1 MQELESIITQSAK
14 RIRTEQL
21 QQRVIEDL
29 SKLIEQAQQQQR
41 AAQQSSQ
48 KDKKQQTGKRQM
60 VQQPKPGST
69 GSPGKDS
76 NKPARD
82 STDRMGK
89 AEDARPDPELVKA
102 MMKDT
107 WGHLPQ
113 RAREEM
119 LQNSPERFLP
129 QY

>member
-1 MQELESIITQSAK
+1 
-14 RIRTEQL
+14 
-21 QQRVIEDL
+21 
-29 SKLIEQAQQQQR
+29 LIEQAQQQQQ
-41 AAQQSSQ
+41 AAQKSSQ
-48 KDKKQQTGKRQM
+48 KDNKQQSSKRQT
-60 VQQPKPGST
+60 VKQSKPNSA

-89 AEDARPDPELVKA
+89 AEEARPDPELVKG

-129 QY
+129 QYELLIERYYKRLAEEQTAK